1 MPVRYFPKPQ
11 PLSPKTKT
19 WLEGDARYRTLKG
32 KKVAVSGVAT
42 TDSIYYLW
50 FEYLKRSEKYK
61 TACANNGKGMK
72 KLYED
77 FGDVFAYEGVD
88 GFWNWW
94 RDRGQYLFGIEP
106 LNQLA
111 TFATVYDVNGIAKQ
125 VEDGTFKL
133 VAIPTNIKKS
143 TIKRRLN
150 KLITGLEVT
159 PTDEQTAKY
168 SIAQSKV
175 DVESLRSCLMA
186 HDLKQQGLDV
196 LEIGLRVK
204 WVSTAEAKDL
214 IEDGRSRGREYDV
227 AELESYSAKAAKKY
241 WNVYD
246 TVVKRLEKKAQKENA
261 IFDKAALNDKH
272 GRKGGLATIDRKRI
286 DYMSDEHIREAMLK
300 EGYVKTF
307 EQRTRRKQSIRTN
320 THKLLNKA
328 RANIEAVEKGKFGVG
343 H

>member
-1 MPVRYFPKPQ
+1 M
-11 PLSPKTKT
+11 
-19 WLEGDARYRTLKG
+19 RYRTLKG

-72 KLYED
+72 RLYAD
-77 FGDVFAYEGVD
+77 FRDVFAYEGID

-106 LNQLA
+106 LNQLE
-111 TFATVYDVNGIAKQ
+111 TFATVGDVSSIAKQ

-133 VAIPTNIKKS
+133 VAIPTNLTKS

-150 KLITGLEVT
+150 KLLTELEVT
-159 PTDEQTAKY
+159 PTAEQTAKY
-168 SIAQSKV
+168 SVAQSKV

-186 HDLKQQGLDV
+186 HDLKQQGLEV
-196 LEIGLRVK
+196 LEIGLQVK

-227 AELESYSAKAAKKY
+227 AELESHSATAANKY
-241 WNVYD
+241 WNVFG

-261 IFDKAALNDKH
+261 IFDRAAENDKH
-272 GRKGGLATIDRKRI
+272 GRKGGLATIGRKRI

-328 RANIEAVEKGKFGVG
+328 QANIEAVEKGIFGVE